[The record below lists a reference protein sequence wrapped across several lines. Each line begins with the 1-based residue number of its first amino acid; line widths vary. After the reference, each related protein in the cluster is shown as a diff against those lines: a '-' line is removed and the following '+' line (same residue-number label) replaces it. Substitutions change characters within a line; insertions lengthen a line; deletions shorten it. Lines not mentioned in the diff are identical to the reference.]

1 MLNHYGKISLVTTLH
16 RSSYVLPIIIGL
28 RSILSSILA
37 RAFLIVSSLRFPPC
51 QANLEVPNVYLINP

>member
-1 MLNHYGKISLVTTLH
+1 MLNYNYKLSEGITLH